1 MKLNTNILAMNSVR
15 NLMATGLKQKTAL
28 ERLSSGKKINR
39 AADNAAGYA
48 ISKKM
53 ALQSS
58 GLKMAS
64 KNSLDGISLIQ
75 TAEGALD
82 EVHSMLQR
90 MRELSVQASN
100 DSNTYDDRDAIQ
112 KEINQLTSE
121 INRIGKTTE
130 FNQMKMFLSTN
141 DDGTYKSTMNIPV
154 QGGANA
160 KQMIDI
166 EFQEMSAYKL
176 GISSSYPGERALG
189 FPDDIKLR
197 GNMDPEAGKGIP
209 ESAIPP
215 ALPEPYPNNISDLYD
230 KTEIVPGDPTKGY
243 KYTIKEKY
251 QSNKEK
257 DRKSILGQSTSTV
270 ITDKNGNER
279 KIQFDF
285 VKKQAPANTWD
296 VYGFYVNND
305 GAMVPMT
312 GSIAKT
318 NLSTPGN
325 GLVKTLTFNADGT
338 LPASA
343 TETLSMNISPDTIG
357 NIKVN
362 FSGITQK
369 QDFIKDHKMNNL
381 RYYNDIPLGD
391 KSIINRDYNTH
402 KPEKDNNDNILYKK
416 EYALDVRTQEAANT
430 AIQLFNNAISK
441 ISEIRSILGA
451 AQNRFEHNIKSLNA
465 AEENVTSSMS
475 RIEDAD
481 MAEEMTEFTK
491 YNILQQAGTSM
502 LAQANQLPQTVLKL
516 LES

>member
-48 ISKKM
+48 IAKKM

-100 DSNTYDDRDAIQ
+100 GTNNIEDREAIQ

-121 INRIGKTTE
+121 ISRIGKTTE
-130 FNQMKMFLSTN
+130 FNQMKMFSSKN
-141 DDGTYKSTMNIPV
+141 EDGTYKPTMNIPV
-154 QGGANA
+154 QAGANA
-160 KQMIDI
+160 KQMVDI
-166 EFQEMSAYKL
+166 EFQEMAAFTLK
-176 GISSSYPGERALG
+176 ISGQV
-189 FPDDIKLR
+189 
-197 GNMDPEAGKGIP
+197 AGGQVEDLSNP
-209 ESAIPP
+209 SVPP
-215 ALPEPYPNNISDLYD
+215 APPNHITDA
-230 KTEIVPGDPTKGY
+230 
-243 KYTIKEKY
+243 KYT
-251 QSNKEK
+251 
-257 DRKSILGQSTSTV
+257 TV
-270 ITDKNGNER
+270 DN
-279 KIQFDF
+279 
-285 VKKQAPANTWD
+285 V
-296 VYGFYVNND
+296 
-305 GAMVPMT
+305 VPRY
-312 GSIAKT
+312 
-318 NLSTPGN
+318 
-325 GLVKTLTFNADGT
+325 D
-338 LPASA
+338 
-343 TETLSMNISPDTIG
+343 DT
-357 NIKVN
+357 
-362 FSGITQK
+362 
-369 QDFIKDHKMNNL
+369 
-381 RYYNDIPLGD
+381 
-391 KSIINRDYNTH
+391 
-402 KPEKDNNDNILYKK
+402 KPEYS
-416 EYALDVRTQEAANT
+416 LDVTSQKTANAAI
-430 AIQLFNNAISK
+430 AVYSNAISK